1 MIKAYDG
8 TPYTELLTASKT
20 LTAADSGSVFMIATD
35 ALVMTLPAIADVPI
49 GTNFTFLNIGG
60 DTNNNMR
67 LTPNANDYVAGTATL
82 AASVVDLGVT
92 VNKYIDNTKGTTVTG
107 DGCTVTADGTD
118 GWIAF
123 PINGIWASE

>member
-8 TPYTELLTASKT
+8 TPPTEVLTDSKT
-20 LTAADSGSVFMIATD
+20 LTAADSGSVYLIGTNGK
-35 ALVMTLPAIADVPI
+35 VMTLPAISAVPL
-49 GTNFTFLNIGG
+49 GTTYTFLNIGG

-67 LTPNANDYVAGTATL
+67 IAPNASDYIVGTATL
-82 AASVVDLGVT
+82 AGSVVDLDVT
-92 VNKYIDNTKGTTVTG
+92 DNKYIDNTQGTTVTG
-107 DGCTVTADGTD
+107 DGVKVTSDGTA